1 MTEEDPDLLAGEALD
16 ILRGRKTKPMT
27 DPTPTNPTTTIV
39 AAALTNVLTDIWY
52 EQNRHRDIDRYQEE
66 FRKFC
71 ESVLY
76 SALAAK
82 ENSNGK

>member
-1 MTEEDPDLLAGEALD
+1 MTDEDPDLLAGEALD

-39 AAALTNVLTDIWY
+39 AVALTNVLTDIWY
-52 EQNRHRDIDRYQEE
+52 EQNRYRNIDRYQEE

>member
-1 MTEEDPDLLAGEALD
+1 MTDEDPDLLAGEALD

-39 AAALTNVLTDIWY
+39 AVALTNVLTDIWY
-52 EQNRHRDIDRYQEE
+52 EQNRYRDIDRYQEE

-82 ENSNGK
+82 ENTNGK